1 MNTSFPEMPAIVV
14 STGDQRR
21 LTQLALDSLHRAPDV
36 AAELLAEMERAE
48 VLDLVPSNVV
58 QMGSS
63 VTFADDQGRRQDVTL
78 VYPGQADIGAGCI
91 SILTPIGTAL
101 IGLAEGQSIAW
112 TTRDGRRRSLTV
124 IGVKPGS
131 AAKDAAGA

>member
-1 MNTSFPEMPAIVV
+1 MNTTFPEMPAIVV
-14 STGDQRR
+14 SSGDQRR
-21 LTQLALDSLHRAPDV
+21 LTQLALDALHRAPDV

-48 VLDLVPSNVV
+48 VADPAPSNSV

-63 VTFADDQGRRQDVTL
+63 VTFSDDGGRRKVVTL
-78 VYPGQADIGAGCI
+78 VYPGQADIGTGRI

-101 IGLAEGQSIAW
+101 IGLSEGQSIGW

-124 IGVKPGS
+124 LSVQPGPEERR
-131 AAKDAAGA
+131 ADA

>member
-1 MNTSFPEMPAIVV
+1 MNATFPEMPAIVV
-14 STGDQRR
+14 SSVDQER
-21 LTQLALDSLHRAPDV
+21 LTQLALDALHRAPDV

-48 VLDLVPSNVV
+48 VVDSVPASIVK
-58 QMGSS
+58 MGSA
-63 VTFADDQGRRQDVTL
+63 VTFADDEGRRKDVTL
-78 VYPGQADIGAGCI
+78 VYPGRADIGVGRL

-124 IGVKPGS
+124 VSVQPGS
-131 AAKDAAGA
+131 GDDLDADA